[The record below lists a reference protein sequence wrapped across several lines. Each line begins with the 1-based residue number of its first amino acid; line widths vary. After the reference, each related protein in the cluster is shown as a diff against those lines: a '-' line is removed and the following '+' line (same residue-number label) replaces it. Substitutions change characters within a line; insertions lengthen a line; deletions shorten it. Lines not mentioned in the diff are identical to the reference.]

1 MDHPV
6 LEANN
11 DPQPEHIDLEHQ
23 VQIGLLNALCDAV
36 EYGEEAAT
44 IQEILDQLV
53 SYSELHFMSEQLLMR
68 MYAYPHYE
76 DHLRDHELM
85 TERLRQIRD
94 GVAENDKSFALAK
107 AHAMKLFLV
116 SHIQS
121 RDHDLTTYLDRVR
134 VGSA

>member
-1 MDHPV
+1 MDRPV

-11 DPQPEHIDLEHQ
+11 DPQPQHIDSEHQ

-36 EYGEEAAT
+36 EQGDDDGQ

-94 GVAENDKSFALAK
+94 RVVQGEQSFALAT
-107 AHAMKLFLV
+107 AHSMKLFLV

-121 RDHDLTTYLDRVR
+121 RDHDLTTYLERVR